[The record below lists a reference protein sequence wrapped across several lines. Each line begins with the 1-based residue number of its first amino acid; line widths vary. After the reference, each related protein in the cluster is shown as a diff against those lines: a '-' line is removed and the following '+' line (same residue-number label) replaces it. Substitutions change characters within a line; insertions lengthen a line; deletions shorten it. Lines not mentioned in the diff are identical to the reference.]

1 LSRVPFLVQIEE
13 EAMAVSNATPT
24 QCTSEIRRRRS
35 GSTPVCSLP
44 APGPL
49 HLPPNLVS
57 VGTGGCKMI
66 ILSNILAK

>member
-1 LSRVPFLVQIEE
+1 MLRVGFSLGIEE
-13 EAMAVSNATPT
+13 EALAVSSTTPT
-24 QCTSEIRRRRS
+24 LCTCEIKRRRS
-35 GSTPVCSLP
+35 GSTPVCSLS